1 MPQCTSE
8 GCFLCSTYF
17 SAFEGL
23 YRLSQMTSMARHLL
37 RRRILASKQQFY
49 TCSYGLTR
57 ACNISERTPASCA
70 CCTHAEPTHVARAW
84 RAPSATRVAAASHG
98 TRRACCLIRPTMQY
112 KAILQQ
118 KRQLGI
124 KAFSYLLFYAAT
136 AILPRDFLQA
146 TIIFR
151 LRRFVKAVFF
161 ENWPSDKQNLGPAC
175 FFLLFSLLPFCLC
188 MKSQEFPCV
197 IQLNRSL
204 KQYI

>member
-23 YRLSQMTSMARHLL
+23 CRLSPMTSMARHLL

-49 TCSYGLTR
+49 TCSRGLTR

-70 CCTHAEPTHVARAW
+70 CCTHAEPTQQEVARTQRHA
-84 RAPSATRVAAASHG
+84 RCGGQPRYQEG
-98 TRRACCLIRPTMQY
+98 LLPY
-112 KAILQQ
+112 KAYYVVQSNTST

-175 FFLLFSLLPFCLC
+175 FFFFFSPFCP
-188 MKSQEFPCV
+188 SACV
-197 IQLNRSL
+197 
-204 KQYI
+204 